1 MACSFLPVSS
11 CCPSIQPMDSSNT
24 VRYMINGLPSTGGIN
39 IGGSNRYSLIL
50 SNAFWQIFSP
60 YNPLIFA
67 EKLENWP
74 TSSSHLRDKSGD
86 IVQSS
91 EKSSYLFFSLWC
103 RHLLNSSDF
112 VGIHFNSSLADN
124 ETQEFSRSNPKSTFV
139 RIQAKL
145 IFSQSLKQLQK
156 VFNMFFFCAGLG
168 YHVVHINFNFF
179 MHHVMKESSHC
190 PLVSCACIF

>member
-50 SNAFWQIFSP
+50 SNTFWKSSV
-60 YNPLIFA
+60 NPLIFA
-67 EKLENWP
+67 KKLENWP

-91 EKSSYLFFSLWC
+91 EKSSYLLFSFWC

-112 VGIHFNSSLADN
+112 VGIYFNTSLADN

-145 IFSQSLKQLQK
+145 IF
-156 VFNMFFFCAGLG
+156 
-168 YHVVHINFNFF
+168 
-179 MHHVMKESSHC
+179 
-190 PLVSCACIF
+190 P

>member
-39 IGGSNRYSLIL
+39 IVERFL
-50 SNAFWQIFSP
+50 AIFSP
-60 YNPLIFA
+60 YNPLIFT

-91 EKSSYLFFSLWC
+91 EKSSYLLFSLWC

-112 VGIHFNSSLADN
+112 VGIHFNTSLTDN

-145 IFSQSLKQLQK
+145 IF
-156 VFNMFFFCAGLG
+156 
-168 YHVVHINFNFF
+168 
-179 MHHVMKESSHC
+179 
-190 PLVSCACIF
+190 P